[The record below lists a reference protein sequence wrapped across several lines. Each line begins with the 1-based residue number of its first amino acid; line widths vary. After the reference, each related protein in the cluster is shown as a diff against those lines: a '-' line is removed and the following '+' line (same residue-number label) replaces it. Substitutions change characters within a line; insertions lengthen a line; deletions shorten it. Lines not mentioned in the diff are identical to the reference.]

1 MKTPNGWN
9 DENLKNY
16 PPEDPDKTDY
26 GKYALIFISSAIL
39 ILLLGFTHYIM
50 TMLLIFVSPVL
61 YFLSIGFAGAGIA
74 TGNGSI
80 KSIIALS
87 TAVLSSI
94 VLFYLASTI

>member
-1 MKTPNGWN
+1 METPDVHN
-9 DENLKNY
+9 ENIQNY
-16 PPEDPDKTDY
+16 TAENTSETDY
-26 GKYALIFISSAIL
+26 GKYALICISSAIL

-74 TGNGSI
+74 TGNGRI

-94 VLFYLASTI
+94 VLFYFASTI

>member
-1 MKTPNGWN
+1 MKTPAGWN

-16 PPEDPDKTDY
+16 PAEEPDERNY
-26 GKYALIFISSAIL
+26 GKYALICIISAIL

-61 YFLSIGFAGAGIA
+61 YFLSIGFAWAGIA
-74 TGNGSI
+74 TGNGRI

-87 TAVLSSI
+87 TAVLSGI
-94 VLFYLASTI
+94 VLFYFASTI